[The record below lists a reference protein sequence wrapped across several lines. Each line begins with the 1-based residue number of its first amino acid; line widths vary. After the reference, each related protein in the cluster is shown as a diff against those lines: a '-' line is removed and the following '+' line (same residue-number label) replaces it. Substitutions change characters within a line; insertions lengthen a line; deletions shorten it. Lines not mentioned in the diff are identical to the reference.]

1 MDRTQGVQVVD
12 QIDGVMDVVHDEV
25 DAIADDVAAEYVGR
39 VAGLVGHLQVEAAEF
54 VEGQVQ
60 GVEKVVRR
68 SGRQFL
74 GVRHHQPQGAGGIS
88 SWSCIVFHVGPPYKV
103 STMAPTV
110 SAVRGHSLSVGGL
123 TYTVG
128 ADLSSE

>member
-68 SGRQFL
+68 SGRVSR
-74 GVRHHQPQGAGGIS
+74 GSPPSTAGC
-88 SWSCIVFHVGPPYKV
+88 W
-103 STMAPTV
+103 
-110 SAVRGHSLSVGGL
+110 R
-123 TYTVG
+123 
-128 ADLSSE
+128 DL